1 MTNTSFSERYTE
13 YVPKPRFVI
22 TILQFICVKE
32 MPRGMILLGSLRMF

>member
-32 MPRGMILLGSLRMF
+32 MLELLGSLRMF